1 MTEVISSRSYFE
13 IFSLPVGWNIERAA
27 VDARY
32 RQLQQEFHPDRYAA
46 KGDVDK
52 RLAVQTAA
60 LINDAYQTLIS
71 PLKRAQYLMQ
81 LDGIDADQESHITS
95 DGAFL
100 MSQIELREELADIG
114 QDGPSPAALEALA
127 SLEQRICATYAGL
140 QDEFSAHYSA
150 GDQAAAFDTVAKMQF
165 FVKLLDQVEALEEQ
179 LDS

>member
-13 IFSLPVGWNIERAA
+13 IFSLPVGWIIERAA

-32 RQLQQEFHPDRYAA
+32 RQLQQQFHPDRYAA

-100 MSQIELREELADIG
+100 MSQIDLREELADIG

-127 SLEQRICATYAGL
+127 SLEQRVGATYVGL
-140 QDEFSAHYSA
+140 QDE
-150 GDQAAAFDTVAKMQF
+150 MQF

>member
-1 MTEVISSRSYFE
+1 MTEVISSRSYFD
-13 IFSLPVGWNIERAA
+13 IFSLPVGWIIERPT

-46 KGDVDK
+46 KGDVEK

-100 MSQIELREELADIG
+100 MSQIDLREELADIG

-127 SLEQRICATYAGL
+127 SLEQRVGATYVGL

>member
-13 IFSLPVGWNIERAA
+13 IFSLPVGWIIERAA

-32 RQLQQEFHPDRYAA
+32 RQLQQQFHPDRYAA

-100 MSQIELREELADIG
+100 MSQIDLREELADIG

-127 SLEQRICATYAGL
+127 RLEQRIGGTYAGL

-150 GDQAAAFDTVAKMQF
+150 GDLAAAFEIVAKMQF